1 MSAILISYI
10 KKINAFYPKKNDKK
24 RLHSIIDILNDS
36 IKSTKNIVFI
46 CTHNSRRSQFC
57 EIWGN
62 VFSKIYNKK
71 LNVYSAGLKKTSVY
85 KGVIFSLSRTGLK
98 ISGDGKV
105 KYEENEINLTSKTLD
120 DIKEQ
125 KFIGV
130 MTCSNA
136 EKSCPIDQR
145 SIKNINMFYKDP
157 KDFEAYTEAVVNSV
171 ETARGASGL
180 GTAFGRGL
188 AELITTG
195 KYQTIDLSC
204 FGLDRIFAKQK
215 RTEPYVL

>member
-1 MSAILISYI
+1 MSAILTSYI

-46 CTHNSRRSQFC
+46 CTYNSRRSQFC

-85 KGVIFSLSRTGLK
+85 KEVIFSLSRTGLK

-145 SIKNINMFYKDP
+145 SIKNINMFYRDP
-157 KDFEAYTEAVVNSV
+157 KDFDKTNKKIKAYDDTCLKIAQ
-171 ETARGASGL
+171 
-180 GTAFGRGL
+180 
-188 AELITTG
+188 ELN
-195 KYQTIDLSC
+195 
-204 FGLDRIFAKQK
+204 
-215 RTEPYVL
+215 YVFKKIN

>member
-1 MSAILISYI
+1 MSAILTSYI
-10 KKINAFYPKKNDKK
+10 KKINAFYPKKNNKK

-130 MTCSNA
+130 MTCS
-136 EKSCPIDQR
+136 R
-145 SIKNINMFYKDP
+145 SIRNIKMFYKDP
-157 KDFEAYTEAVVNSV
+157 KDFDKTNKKIKEYDDTCLKIAQ
-171 ETARGASGL
+171 
-180 GTAFGRGL
+180 
-188 AELITTG
+188 ELN
-195 KYQTIDLSC
+195 
-204 FGLDRIFAKQK
+204 
-215 RTEPYVL
+215 YVFKKIN

>member
-1 MSAILISYI
+1 MRFIQ
-10 KKINAFYPKKNDKK
+10 KKNDKK

-105 KYEENEINLTSKTLD
+105 KYEENEIAK
-120 DIKEQ
+120 KELEKQ
-125 KFIGV
+125 KEI
-130 MTCSNA
+130 
-136 EKSCPIDQR
+136 
-145 SIKNINMFYKDP
+145 
-157 KDFEAYTEAVVNSV
+157 
-171 ETARGASGL
+171 
-180 GTAFGRGL
+180 
-188 AELITTG
+188 
-195 KYQTIDLSC
+195 
-204 FGLDRIFAKQK
+204 AKQK
-215 RTEPYVL
+215 KIEEEKKRLEEERLA